1 VTTARQDLANEL
13 ARLEARLA
21 AVDAAGAALRE
32 QVQRLRDALSAAE
45 PAVAV
50 AVPAATVAGARGPAT
65 SSEKVALFSS
75 LFRGR
80 ADVYPR
86 FWSNERKGTKGY
98 SPRCLNEWDRPR
110 CQKPKTKC
118 SECLHQDFE
127 SVSSQVIQD
136 HLLGR
141 HVIGVYPLLRDE
153 SCHLLAV
160 DFDKGSWADD
170 VGAFAETCR
179 ATGISVAVERSRS
192 GAGAHAWFFFEEPVP
207 AALARRLGCYLLTET
222 MSRRPEIG
230 MDSYDRLFPNQDTM
244 PRGGFGNLIALPLQR
259 EARKLGNTEFLDE
272 ALKPLTDQWAFLA
285 ALPRISAANVEM
297 IAREAQRQGRVLGVR
312 FAAVEEDDVPW
323 ARSPSGRPPPASI
336 GAPLS
341 APVRLVRGQRL
352 FVEKQGMPA
361 GLLTELR
368 RLAAFQNP
376 EFYKKQAMRLSTVN
390 GGLEA

>member
-1 VTTARQDLANEL
+1 MRHRVMTTVRQDLAKEL

-21 AVDAAGAALRE
+21 AVDAEGAALRE
-32 QVQRLRDALSAAE
+32 QIQRLRDALSAAE
-45 PAVAV
+45 PVVAA
-50 AVPAATVAGARGPAT
+50 AVPTATVAGAKVPAT
-65 SSEKVALFSS
+65 ASEKVTLFSS

-98 SPRCLNEWDRPR
+98 SPRCLNEWDRPL

-127 SVSSQVIQD
+127 PVSSQVIQD

-141 HVIGVYPLLRDE
+141 HVIGIYPLLRGE

-222 MSRRPEIG
+222 MSRRPQIG
-230 MDSYDRLFPNQDTM
+230 MDSYDRALPEPGHHAARRVRQPDRAPASARGEEAPQHRVPGRGAPAVREPVGI
-244 PRGGFGNLIALPLQR
+244 PRGVASHPWDDRGTRRPGGPPP
-259 EARKLGNTEFLDE
+259 G
-272 ALKPLTDQWAFLA
+272 
-285 ALPRISAANVEM
+285 PR
-297 IAREAQRQGRVLGVR
+297 
-312 FAAVEEDDVPW
+312 
-323 ARSPSGRPPPASI
+323 ARSP
-336 GAPLS
+336 
-341 APVRLVRGQRL
+341 
-352 FVEKQGMPA
+352 
-361 GLLTELR
+361 LR
-368 RLAAFQNP
+368 R
-376 EFYKKQAMRLSTVN
+376 RRRR
-390 GGLEA
+390 